1 MRRNPLDH
9 LSFGYGVHG
18 CAGQGLARLEIH
30 AVLNAL
36 VKRVKR
42 YEVGP
47 STRNISNMMRSLDT
61 LPVTIVEPA

>member
-1 MRRNPLDH
+1 
-9 LSFGYGVHG
+9 
-18 CAGQGLARLEIH
+18 
-30 AVLNAL
+30 VLNAL